1 MYILA
6 TDAVNSPEKLKEAI
20 IEAALNQEKLVM
32 HTPLQYDKKFQNAP
46 PPAPTDWPIV
56 KLNQAKDTF
65 LQAIS
70 DTTTEEIL
78 SLYAHSDTFCREIA
92 KSLLQEQERLQKIPY
107 RVDSKTSATFW
118 KPIISAL
125 ESPNPPLNELLHEIT
140 LHYAQEIAGGFDI
153 LHYKLAQAA
162 GCHILNKL
170 LNPVKAKRPRKLT
183 EIRAQ
188 LLEQIQIVGAID
200 ELRALSQKGTIVIV
214 PTHASHFDSVLM
226 WWIIHT
232 LGLPPFI
239 YGAGLNLY
247 NSKFFAYFMNKLGPY
262 KVDRRK
268 KNIVYLKTLKNYSKL
283 ALQWGCHSLFYPEGT
298 RSRTGAI
305 QDSLKLGLLGTA
317 LEAQRMN
324 YACYNEHDAS
334 KIFIVPV
341 VCNYH
346 FVLEAPLL
354 IRQHL
359 SSQGEYEYTRKKAWF
374 KHPYKLFT
382 LIQKVATKSSN
393 ITVSIGI
400 PMDVM
405 GNHVD
410 SNGNSYDLAGKPV
423 DLQQALADMQDETDA
438 DQRLKTYTRTLGKN
452 ILASYRVNN
461 CVLTSSLL
469 AFTAFQLFRKQYA
482 EYTLKDF
489 LQLENACFTLPYEK
503 LTKHFIKVRNGV
515 LALADAQQIRVA
527 DELQSGTIAS
537 MIDHGISN
545 LGIYN
550 YHTPLLRDANGDI
563 TTRDICTLLYYH
575 NKLTGYELEKFIQ

>member
-1 MYILA
+1 
-6 TDAVNSPEKLKEAI
+6 
-20 IEAALNQEKLVM
+20 M
-32 HTPLQYDKKFQNAP
+32 HTPLLYDTKFQYAP
-46 PPAPTDWPIV
+46 PPDSTNWPIV
-56 KLNQAKDTF
+56 KLNQKKDTF
-65 LQAIS
+65 IQAVS
-70 DTTTEEIL
+70 ETTTEEIL
-78 SLYAHSDTFCREIA
+78 SLYAHSDTFCSEIA
-92 KSLLQEQERLQKIPY
+92 KSLIQEQERLRKTPY
-107 RVDSKTSATFW
+107 RVDAKTSDTFW
-118 KPIISAL
+118 QPIIHAL
-125 ESPNPPLNELLHEIT
+125 ESSTTPLNELLYEIT
-140 LHYAQEIAGGFDI
+140 LHYVQEIAGGFDM

-188 LLEQIQIVGAID
+188 LLEQIHIVGAID
-200 ELRALSQKGTIVIV
+200 ELRALSQQGTIVIV
-214 PTHASHFDSVLM
+214 PTHASNFDSVLM

-247 NSKFFAYFMNKLGPY
+247 NNKFFAYFLNKLGLY

-268 KNIVYLKTLKNYSKL
+268 KNIVYLKTLTTYSKL
-283 ALQWGCHSLFYPEGT
+283 VLHWGCHSLFYPEGT
-298 RSRTGAI
+298 RSRTGSI
-305 QDSLKLGLLGTA
+305 PDSLKLGLLGTA
-317 LEAQRMN
+317 LQAQRTN
-324 YACYNEHDAS
+324 YAHYNEYAS

-354 IRQHL
+354 IRQYL
-359 SSQGEYEYTRKKAWF
+359 ASQGEYAHARQKAWF
-374 KHPYKLFT
+374 KHPYKLLT
-382 LIQKVATKSSN
+382 LIQKVATKSSS
-393 ITVSIGI
+393 ITVSIGT

-405 GNHVD
+405 GNIVD
-410 SNGNSYDLAGKPV
+410 SHGNSYDLAGRQV
-423 DLQQALADMQDETDA
+423 NLQQALEDMQDETDA
-438 DQRLKTYTRTLGKN
+438 EQKIKTYTRKLGKN
-452 ILASYRVNN
+452 ILGSYRVNN

-482 EYTLKDF
+482 EYSMKDF

-503 LTKHFIKVRNGV
+503 LTKHFIQVRNGV
-515 LALADAQQIRVA
+515 LTLADAQQIRVSE
-527 DELQSGTIAS
+527 ELQTGTIAS

-550 YHTPLLRDANGDI
+550 YHPPLLLDANGDI

-575 NKLTGYELEKFIQ
+575 NKLKGYELEQFIQ